1 MLLLLRS
8 AQRVGAASGF
18 ARHRAFKTIRLG
30 TIFGAVGPL
39 LILTIESVRGR
50 SLWLC
55 ELGSTLSR

>member
-1 MLLLLRS
+1 MLLLLSS
-8 AQRVGAASGF
+8 AQRVGDASGF
-18 ARHRAFKTIRLG
+18 ARDRAFKTIRFG

-50 SLWLC
+50 SLGLR